1 MIILSHTFFY
11 LFPSILEFWCLVTV
25 TFKFTALYNNF
36 YRKKNSHFLLIKSP
50 WTHGMGFNESFL
62 LCFYFFGS

>member
-36 YRKKNSHFLLIKSP
+36 YRKKKF
-50 WTHGMGFNESFL
+50 SFPID
-62 LCFYFFGS
+62 